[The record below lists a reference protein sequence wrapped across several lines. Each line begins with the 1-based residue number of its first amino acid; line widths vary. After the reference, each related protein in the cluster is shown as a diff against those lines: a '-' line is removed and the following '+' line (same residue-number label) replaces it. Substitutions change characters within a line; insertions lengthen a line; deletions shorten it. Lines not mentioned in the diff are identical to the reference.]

1 MADMCPEC
9 GATFASAAE
18 LVTHQREQHA
28 DATRSAQESLEM
40 NPASTTPGYE
50 CALCGA
56 RFRTPQELARHNLG
70 PHANAGTARQSTPV
84 PLG

>member
-40 NPASTTPGYE
+40 NPASTTPGY
-50 CALCGA
+50 
-56 RFRTPQELARHNLG
+56 
-70 PHANAGTARQSTPV
+70 
-84 PLG
+84 